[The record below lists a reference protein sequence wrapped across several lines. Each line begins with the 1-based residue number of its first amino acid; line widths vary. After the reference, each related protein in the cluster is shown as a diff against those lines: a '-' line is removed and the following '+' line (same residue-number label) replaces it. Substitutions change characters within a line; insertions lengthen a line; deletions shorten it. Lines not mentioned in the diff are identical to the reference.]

1 MRLGESGHSRSTLRP
16 RKASFSKG
24 KNIPD
29 CCCRT
34 IWLLIL
40 FILVCGMLFWFVT
53 LKGWGQEKGI
63 FQIEVNSPNAI
74 ALGFETTWV
83 ISSPDI
89 LSRTPTSV
97 WAASHSSSQNHSIKG
112 VEARQAPW
120 VIRGTPLGFKGLL
133 ALSFTPEGY
142 LAGSGACAEL
152 RTVMRPDFCQG
163 QNLPARLARGSC
175 ILL

>member
-1 MRLGESGHSRSTLRP
+1 MRLGEPGHSRSTIRP

-53 LKGWGQEKGI
+53 LKGWGQEKGR
-63 FQIEVNSPNAI
+63 FQMEVNSPNAV

-83 ISSPDI
+83 ISSQDI
-89 LSRTPTSV
+89 PSRTPTSI
-97 WAASHSSSQNHSIKG
+97 WAASHSSSQTHSIKSSG
-112 VEARQAPW
+112 GQA
-120 VIRGTPLGFKGLL
+120 GPLGYPGHPSRFQRPSC
-133 ALSFTPEGY
+133 SFTPEGY
-142 LAGSGACAEL
+142 LAGSGACTEL
-152 RTVMRPDFCQG
+152 RTVMRPEFCQG
-163 QNLPARLARGSC
+163 QNLPAHLARGSC